1 MNSEP
6 MDEGADKG
14 AESAADFEL
23 TALQLISA
31 SGKLIDLSM
40 IMIELNIFE
49 DLFSPVLTGTLLI
62 ADVNDLTN
70 VLPIIG
76 YEYLQVSFNKMGE
89 NSTDT
94 YSKTFRIYKKSEQTR
109 IGLQPEIFI
118 LHFCSEEL
126 LINESTRVS
135 KSYANMTI
143 DQIIYDIGS
152 SFLKIGNKR
161 FPKGNVQ
168 LTSGIHELIVP
179 NWKPFQAINWLCQ
192 RAISPVNRGA
202 TFLFYE
208 TQKGFYFSDLQ
219 TLAKQKPVDKLIYG
233 PKAVD
238 LRNANFGDISESGIE
253 DYVVKN
259 MFDTLSMMQTGGL
272 AGTLIAVDPLRQS
285 IKETKYTLPEQ
296 WNKTQHLNQHP
307 LTSYA
312 KTRTGKALHES
323 SESFRRVHITTLGHD
338 QLAYARK
345 QKTSLHPNNVEQWF
359 IPRTMYFS
367 HLKQIK
373 LEVVLPG
380 HPTLQIGHVV
390 DVEIPAPDHHDP
402 GDPYNVDKHL
412 SGRFLITALRHK
424 IDRTA
429 HSNIV
434 ELVKD
439 SSIVPPTQDL
449 NMLQEVRK
457 L

>member
-1 MNSEP
+1 MSE
-6 MDEGADKG
+6 DSNEGTVF
-14 AESAADFEL
+14 AADFEL

-31 SGKLIDLSM
+31 SAGMIDLSM

-49 DLFSPVLTGTLLI
+49 DLFSPVITGTLLI

-70 VLPIIG
+70 ILPIRG
-76 YEYLQVSFNKMGE
+76 YEYLRVSFNKIGE
-89 NSTDT
+89 NDTDA
-94 YSKTFRIYKKSEQTR
+94 YSKTFRIYKKSERTR

-135 KSYANMTI
+135 KSYTNMPI
-143 DQIIYDIGS
+143 NKIIYDIGS
-152 SFLKIGNKR
+152 SFLKINNER
-161 FPKGNVQ
+161 FLEKNVDP
-168 LTSGIHELIVP
+168 TSGIHEFIVP

-192 RAISPVNRGA
+192 RAISPVNSGA

-208 TQKGFYFSDLQ
+208 TQKGFHFKDLQ
-219 TLAKQKPVDKLIYG
+219 ALVKEKSVDKLIYG

-238 LRNANFGDISESGIE
+238 PRDKDFGEFGESGIE

-296 WNKTQHLNQHP
+296 WNKTQHLNKYP
-307 LTSYA
+307 LTSYS

-338 QLAYARK
+338 QLSYARK
-345 QKTSLHPNNVEQWF
+345 QKTSLHPNGVEQWF

-380 HPTLQIGHVV
+380 HHKLQIGHVV
-390 DVEIPAPDHHDP
+390 DVEIPAAAHHDP
-402 GDPYNVDKHL
+402 SESYDIDDHL

-424 IDRTA
+424 IDRSA
-429 HSNIV
+429 HACIL

-439 SSIVPPTQDL
+439 SSVTAPTDDTPRL
-449 NMLQEVRK
+449 KKVREA
-457 L
+457 